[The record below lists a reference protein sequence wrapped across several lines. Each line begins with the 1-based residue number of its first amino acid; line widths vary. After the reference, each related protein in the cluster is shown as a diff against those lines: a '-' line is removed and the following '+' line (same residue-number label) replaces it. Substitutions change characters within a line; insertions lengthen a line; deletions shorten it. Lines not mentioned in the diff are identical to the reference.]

1 MVELAGDGGS
11 GGVGRVRII
20 IVCGG
25 VEAEGDGDVFTPGFG
40 EEKTGEGDALVAF
53 VGARE
58 EYVVVGGEGLGGGI
72 GVGLGAFGGGE
83 GDGDGGLTVGG
94 EEIGGGG

>member
-1 MVELAGDGGS
+1 MVGFTGNGS
-11 GGVGRVRII
+11 VGRVRII

-25 VEAEGDGDVFTPGFG
+25 VETEGDGDVFTPSFG
-40 EEKTGEGDALVAF
+40 EKDTSEGDALVAF

-58 EYVVVGGEGLGGGI
+58 NDMVVGGEGLGGGI
-72 GVGLGAFGGGE
+72 GVALGAFGGGE

>member
-1 MVELAGDGGS
+1 MVEGAGNRSG

-25 VEAEGDGDVFTPGFG
+25 VETEGDGDVFTPGFG
-40 EEKTGEGDALVAF
+40 EEKTSEGDALVAF

-58 EYVVVGGEGLGGGI
+58 NDMVIGLKGLVGGI